1 VYLVNKRINYKFIL
15 IVISLFGLVLNTFEM
30 LQIVLDT
37 MSIYMAIP
45 FGYLVYR

>member
-37 MSIYMAIP
+37 MSIDMAIP